1 MDNILN
7 MRERERERKKERDV
21 KIQIRNRER
30 ELTFNLLF
38 SPSNTITLCCNSMT
52 NSLCPLPRPPTEG
65 ALTTGWNALLLLG
78 GTVDD
83 ACIWK
88 NYHKIIHHIHCTCMS
103 HQCVRKAK

>member
-1 MDNILN
+1 
-7 MRERERERKKERDV
+7 
-21 KIQIRNRER
+21 
-30 ELTFNLLF
+30 
-38 SPSNTITLCCNSMT
+38 MT

-88 NYHKIIHHIHCTCMS
+88 NYHKIIHHIHCTCVSQFSVLEKLNNYLYMYIS
-103 HQCVRKAK
+103 VHVFKMYKVNVVQYLLLKVHYPSQGLTLGSLIG